1 MFPVA
6 LKMKLFSENFAL
18 LILQKKINNWLFSS
32 AMGTAM
38 SNQGVPQH
46 TSSDPLMLEQ
56 NAQNTARVTA
66 NYQNQITELNQANM
80 NDSLLMDN
88 NDSFGYMNDE
98 SFTGNNNSANMDN
111 QTDPDFIKVI
121 YSSAFQYD
129 KIARLHETFR
139 AILSIR

>member
-1 MFPVA
+1 
-6 LKMKLFSENFAL
+6 
-18 LILQKKINNWLFSS
+18 
-32 AMGTAM
+32 MGTAM